1 MPRSRTIDEF
11 TKPTSTVIG
20 KGFTVQTA
28 RFTCEEAESMRV
40 DGTILGD
47 IDIAGVVT
55 VSDTGFVDGNI
66 CAGSVRVAG
75 RVTGNV
81 QCGYA
86 LHLTSTANVLGDVS
100 ASSLIIDDGAVLLGR
115 CQTNMQG
122 DNGQIRLLGS

>member
-11 TKPTSTVIG
+11 TKPTSTIIG
-20 KGFTVQTA
+20 KGFTIKAA
-28 RFTCEEAESMRV
+28 RFVCEDSESMRV

-47 IDIAGVVT
+47 IDIDGVVT
-55 VSDTGFVDGNI
+55 VGDSGMVDGNI
-66 CAGSVRVAG
+66 NAGSVRIAG

-86 LHLTSTANVLGDVS
+86 LHLTATANVVGDVI

-115 CQTNMQG
+115 CQTNIQMDSEQMK
-122 DNGQIRLLGS
+122 LLGS